1 MRHTFSK
8 CYSNIDHGNVNVDDD
23 DNDDDENMRRKFEG
37 NVVVEQRKEW
47 GIVRILMPKQ

>member
-1 MRHTFSK
+1 MIYSFSK
-8 CYSNIDHGNVNVDDD
+8 CYSNIDHGNVGDHE
-23 DNDDDENMRRKFEG
+23 DDDENMRRKFEG